1 MSGPDLEF
9 PAKLRFLFEPHRFK
23 VAYGGRGGA
32 KSWAFARALL
42 VLGSMTRLRILCT
55 REVQKSIKDSVK
67 RLLDDQIEA
76 MGMQRMYE
84 SLETEIRGVNGTEFF
99 FAGLQQHTV
108 DSIKSFEGADLCW
121 IEESQT
127 VS

>member
-1 MSGPDLEF
+1 
-9 PAKLRFLFEPHRFK
+9 
-23 VAYGGRGGA
+23 
-32 KSWAFARALL
+32 
-42 VLGSMTRLRILCT
+42 MTRLRILCT

-84 SLETEIRGVNGTEFF
+84 SRDGNPWRQWHGIL

-121 IEESQT
+121 IEEAQT
-127 VS
+127 VSERSLNILIPTIRKPDSENMGELQSAA